1 MNLAQESIR
10 ITMKEISNWF
20 ERSTKKSEN
29 EIELGRIRE
38 YQTWTILWSS
48 SALIPCWNQ
57 ECKLEESSAMAESMQ
72 RREGMQ
78 RERMNI
84 LSFEKNDFVYIKITD
99 SVSLY
104 SRNRATKWPSQAIQ
118 SSNTN
123 MTSGLT
129 N

>member
-1 MNLAQESIR
+1 MSLPFAIMFFIQE
-10 ITMKEISNWF
+10 E
-20 ERSTKKSEN
+20 E
-29 EIELGRIRE
+29 
-38 YQTWTILWSS
+38 
-48 SALIPCWNQ
+48 CWNQ
-57 ECKLEESSAMAESMQ
+57 ECKLEESSTMAESMQ

-78 RERMNI
+78 RERINI
-84 LSFEKNDFVYIKITD
+84 LSIEKNDFVYIKIID